1 MLHIHRYQLDP
12 TPVTDIQPVKSLDHL
27 SFNRNTEQSNPCSF
41 LRSTSNDPIEMFSE
55 KGTWV
60 RLLRVPVEGKVVQGF
75 DGLDVGDRV
84 RVQLISVDV
93 QQGFIDFR
101 KMGSSRH

>member
-1 MLHIHRYQLDP
+1 MTWQFIAVKQKMQPIKSNARWKIRGCPATGIKDRRTFRWDRYRC
-12 TPVTDIQPVKSLDHL
+12 
-27 SFNRNTEQSNPCSF
+27 FR
-41 LRSTSNDPIEMFSE
+41 

-60 RLLRVPVEGKVVQGF
+60 RLLHVPVEGKVVQGF

-101 KMGSSRH
+101 KMGALKALIRK